1 MDKVSTFRPLF
12 FFTAIL
18 FLISFLSS
26 QSNAQTCNSQR
37 FPSNQVYSTCV
48 DLPALTSFLHWNFH
62 QANNTADIAF
72 RKSGA
77 SASNWVCWALNP
89 SGGQMVGSQALIA
102 YQLPNGSMNVYTSSI
117 DSMGPSMTPGSL
129 SFRVSNLRAEHS
141 SGETSIFA
149 TLHLG
154 SNLLSTNQVWQEGP
168 LVSGAPSIHPTTG
181 DNVRSIGTINFQSG
195 ATTAGGGGSNSR
207 LRTHGILNAVSWGIL
222 MPIGAIIAR
231 YLKVFKSANPAWFYL
246 HVGCQF
252 SAYVVGVAGWGTG
265 LKLGS
270 ESAGVEH
277 TKHRNI
283 GITLFCFGTLQ
294 AFALLLRPKPD
305 HKYRVYW
312 NMYHHSI
319 GYATIGLSIA
329 NIYVGLDI
337 LDPAKKWK
345 RAYTAV
351 IIVLGAIALV
361 LEAVTWLIVIKRK
374 KAASSADKHGTNG
387 HRTQQNA

>member
-1 MDKVSTFRPLF
+1 MDKVSTFRPL
-12 FFTAIL
+12 FTAIL

-207 LRTHGILNAVSWGIL
+207 LRKRNVS
-222 MPIGAIIAR
+222 
-231 YLKVFKSANPAWFYL
+231 V
-246 HVGCQF
+246 
-252 SAYVVGVAGWGTG
+252 
-265 LKLGS
+265 
-270 ESAGVEH
+270 
-277 TKHRNI
+277 RNSPF
-283 GITLFCFGTLQ
+283 LF
-294 AFALLLRPKPD
+294 
-305 HKYRVYW
+305 
-312 NMYHHSI
+312 
-319 GYATIGLSIA
+319 
-329 NIYVGLDI
+329 
-337 LDPAKKWK
+337 
-345 RAYTAV
+345 
-351 IIVLGAIALV
+351 
-361 LEAVTWLIVIKRK
+361 
-374 KAASSADKHGTNG
+374 
-387 HRTQQNA
+387 

>member
-1 MDKVSTFRPLF
+1 MDKVSTFRPL
-12 FFTAIL
+12 FTAIL

-77 SASNWVCWALNP
+77 SASNW
-89 SGGQMVGSQALIA
+89 
-102 YQLPNGSMNVYTSSI
+102 
-117 DSMGPSMTPGSL
+117 
-129 SFRVSNLRAEHS
+129 
-141 SGETSIFA
+141 
-149 TLHLG
+149 
-154 SNLLSTNQVWQEGP
+154 
-168 LVSGAPSIHPTTG
+168 
-181 DNVRSIGTINFQSG
+181 
-195 ATTAGGGGSNSR
+195 
-207 LRTHGILNAVSWGIL
+207 THGILNAVSWGIL